1 MRLHLLGLPHTI
13 TNESFSH
20 CAFTG
25 KVLRFPKMMTR
36 LGYDVIHYGVAGADF
51 AFHHGR
57 TSADQHGSIIKVDV
71 MNKAEQEGLLG
82 HDHSDPRRFYA
93 EDANT
98 GLPVYKE
105 FNSRLR
111 GLLMDNVTRS
121 DLVLLPFGHAHHEA
135 VGDLGFRL
143 VEMGIGYVTLYNQAP
158 FKIFESNAW
167 MHHHQGRENRS
178 GSNYEWVI
186 PNYFDLTNWE
196 VRLKPESNK
205 VVFLGRICDQKG
217 MQVILEVAKRCPELQ
232 FFFCGQGEPEPYL
245 RKGSNNLFY
254 LPPVTGRARSE
265 LLGSAMAVLM
275 PTVFTEPFAGVS
287 VEAQLCGTPVLSTTY
302 GAFTETIED
311 QVTGF
316 RCHTL
321 GDYLEALRLAPAL
334 DRQAIANRARGLY
347 SLERV
352 GKMYHRAFQQIKD
365 LDKAGWYTERGT
377 WV

>member
-13 TNESFSH
+13 TSPAFSH

-25 KVLRFPKMMTR
+25 KVLRFPKMMVP
-36 LGYDVIHYGVAGADF
+36 LGYDVIHYGVQGADF
-51 AFHHGR
+51 GFEHQKTRSDVSGSLN
-57 TSADQHGSIIKVDV
+57 TVDIITKKEQH
-71 MNKAEQEGLLG
+71 ELLG

-93 EDANT
+93 DDANT
-98 GLPVYKE
+98 ELPVYKE
-105 FNSRLR
+105 FNRRLR
-111 GLLMDNVTRS
+111 ERLMDTVTRA
-121 DLVLLPFGHAHHEA
+121 DLVLLPLGHGHHEA
-135 VGDLGFRL
+135 VGDLSFRL
-143 VEMGIGYVTLYNQAP
+143 VELGIGYNTLYDQAP

-167 MHHHQGRENRS
+167 MHHHQGRQNRS
-178 GSNYEWVI
+178 GKNYEWVI
-186 PNYFDLTNWE
+186 PNYFDLADWAVQLTP
-196 VRLKPESNK
+196 KPDK
-205 VVFLGRICDQKG
+205 VVFLGRICDEKG
-217 MQVILEVAKRCPELQ
+217 MQTVLEVAKRCPELQ
-232 FFFCGQGEPEPYL
+232 FFFCGQGQPEPYL
-245 RKGSNNLFY
+245 REGSDNLFY
-254 LPPVTGRARSE
+254 LPPVTGRERSE

-287 VEAQLCGTPVLSTTY
+287 VEAQLCGTPVLSTSY
-302 GAFTETIED
+302 GAFTETIQDE
-311 QVTGF
+311 VTGF

-334 DRQAIANRARGLY
+334 DRQLIADRARRMY